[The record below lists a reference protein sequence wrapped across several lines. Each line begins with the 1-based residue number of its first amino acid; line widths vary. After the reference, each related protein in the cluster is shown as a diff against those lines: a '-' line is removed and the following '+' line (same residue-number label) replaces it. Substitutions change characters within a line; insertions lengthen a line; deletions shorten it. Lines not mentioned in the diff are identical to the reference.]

1 MNQTNLFRSIFVGT
15 IALAVAAFCSLSSSA
30 SASMIG
36 AVDLGTAGDFT
47 MLALTG
53 GIADSGP
60 VGPNADPY
68 TVDGAVGVASSGQTF
83 QASGSVYYNGPVYLH
98 SGDTYNSSAPGV
110 PPPTTGASVD
120 SYLEQASADA
130 FAASSFAASLTPT
143 APYGTVATNTTITET
158 VAGDY
163 VFDITKINFSGG
175 KTLTL
180 DAPAG
185 SSYVL
190 NISTGIV
197 LTSGS
202 ILVAG
207 GLSSTN
213 VLINYTGT
221 DAVTFS
227 GGGNVSQV
235 YGTILAPYAEVAI
248 HPGVVFGSVIAASI
262 SMSSGANI
270 VPEVTPGS
278 VIFGFLGL
286 VVAIGSRRAL
296 MGRARELAAQRK
308 SRVD

>member
-1 MNQTNLFRSIFVGT
+1 M
-15 IALAVAAFCSLSSSA
+15 
-30 SASMIG
+30 
-36 AVDLGTAGDFT
+36 
-47 MLALTG
+47 
-53 GIADSGP
+53 
-60 VGPNADPY
+60 
-68 TVDGAVGVASSGQTF
+68 
-83 QASGSVYYNGPVYLH
+83 
-98 SGDTYNSSAPGV
+98 

-143 APYGTVATNTTITET
+143 ATYGTIAANTTITET
-158 VAGDY
+158 VAGNY
-163 VFDITKINFSGG
+163 VFDITKIDFSGG
-175 KTLTL
+175 KALTL

-235 YGTILAPYAEVAI
+235 YGTILAPYAQVAI
-248 HPGVVFGSVIAASI
+248 DPGVVFGSVIAASI
-262 SMSSGANI
+262 KMSSGADI
-270 VPEVTPGS
+270 VPVPEVTPAS
-278 VIFGFLGL
+278 MIFGFLGL
-286 VVAIGSRRAL
+286 VCIQKTWKMVCYKSDWGVVF
-296 MGRARELAAQRK
+296 ELCFCNR
-308 SRVD
+308 